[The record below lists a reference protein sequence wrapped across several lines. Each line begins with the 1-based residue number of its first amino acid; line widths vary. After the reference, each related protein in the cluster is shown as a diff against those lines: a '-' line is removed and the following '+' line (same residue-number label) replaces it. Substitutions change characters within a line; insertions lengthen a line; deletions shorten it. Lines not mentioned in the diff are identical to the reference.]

1 MRAVSVSSSWKTTFY
16 TCTPRRSREGEF
28 MQSPVISTSETVAIA
43 VKAALAMLRSPLSAQ
58 WQTKKQPIV
67 SISTPAPVER
77 RVAVS

>member
-1 MRAVSVSSSWKTTFY
+1 
-16 TCTPRRSREGEF
+16 